1 MNARSIPILL
11 VALVFCL
18 PEQEAVAQTP
28 IGLDAVQRNLISFTI
43 ADSADRTSPRVR
55 ASLESVESSARQA
68 TAPGFFL
75 TDGSWSDI
83 NYREIPAGN
92 WGPWDHVRRLT
103 QMARAYRTP
112 GQSLYRD
119 PRLLADIEAALRF
132 VPTFYPVTSDR
143 PGNWWFWVIGIPLD
157 LGPTLVLM
165 QDDISKTVL
174 DACVASM
181 QAHVGSAPG
190 LTPTFSTLE
199 GQNLVWSSFNHLHLA
214 LLTGSTNRMKQ
225 VRDSFAR
232 ATIRT
237 NRDGIQADDSFQQ
250 HGPQLYTGGY
260 GGAFANDVAR
270 YALLTNGT
278 EYALPTANAQV
289 FADYVANGIAW
300 SLFHNYFDVSV
311 VGREVARSS
320 TSGYQG
326 LASLLQMS
334 FVESTRR
341 NEITSAAKKMLQTWA
356 GTLTPELAG
365 LAARI
370 ESSAAATAS
379 WPSGHRHYFESDYT
393 IHRRPTYFASVK
405 MLSSRTLSGENTN
418 GENLLGARQSDGRFH
433 LVTRGN
439 EYQTGDVWPT
449 MDWTRLPGITV
460 EQQPNAAGSDY
471 GIGWRT
477 FVGGAGDGKNGV
489 SAMDLLAL
497 GSSLSVKK
505 GWFFFD
511 DSIVFLTSDIRSGSP
526 YVVETVIDQRPVLS
540 ATPLVLDGVA
550 SSANPFSA
558 ALTNVRWAAADGI
571 GYYFFDGAPLKVKR
585 ETRAGSWSALGGSS
599 DSHTVS
605 NPMLTMWIDHGTM
618 VFNGTAAYAVVPDVD
633 AASMNRWVATNP
645 LNILANNEN
654 VSAVRNNRDGAVG
667 VIFWNPGAIDGIS
680 TDTPAVVYRTDDKTH
695 VHLSIAD
702 PSQGSGTMR
711 ITLNGRFTMVSS
723 DPAVRVTLNG
733 SSSFLEVPRS
743 ARTVRITLAPTRGR
757 ARGVRR

>member
-1 MNARSIPILL
+1 MNVRSIPILL

-18 PEQEAVAQTP
+18 SGREAAAQAP
-28 IGLDAVQRNLISFTI
+28 IGLDAVRGNLISFTI

-55 ASLESVESSARQA
+55 ASLQAVESSARQA
-68 TAPGFFL
+68 TASGFFL
-75 TDGSWSDI
+75 TNGSWSDI
-83 NYREIPAGN
+83 NYKEIPAGN
-92 WGPWDHVRRLT
+92 WGPWEHVRRLT

-119 PRLLADIEAALRF
+119 PRLLADIESALRF
-132 VPTFYPVTSDR
+132 VPTFYPASSER

-165 QDDISKTVL
+165 QDDISKAVL
-174 DACVASM
+174 DACISSI
-181 QAHVGSAPG
+181 QAHVGYAPG
-190 LTPTFSTLE
+190 LTPTYSTLE

-214 LLTGSTNRMKQ
+214 LLTGNTSRMKQ

-232 ATIRT
+232 ATVRT
-237 NRDGIQADDSFQQ
+237 SRDGIQTDDSFQQ

-289 FADYVANGIAW
+289 FADYVANGVAW

-320 TSGYQG
+320 TSGYHG

-334 FVESTRR
+334 FVESARR
-341 NEITSAAKKMLQTWA
+341 NEITSAAKKMLQTWG
-356 GTLTPELAG
+356 GTLTPDLAG

-370 ESSAAATAS
+370 ESTTITPS

-393 IHRRPTYFASVK
+393 IHRRPAYFASVK
-405 MLSSRTLSGENTN
+405 MLSSRTRSGESTN

-433 LVTRGN
+433 LAIRGN

-471 GIGWRT
+471 GLGWRT
-477 FVGGAGDGKNGV
+477 FVGGTGDGKNGV
-489 SAMDLLAL
+489 SAMDLLAR

-511 DSIVFLTSDIRSGSP
+511 DSIVFLTSDIRSASP
-526 YVVETVIDQRPVLS
+526 YVVETVIDQRPIIS
-540 ATPLVLDGVA
+540 GAPLVLDGVA
-550 SSANPFSA
+550 RNANPFSA
-558 ALTNVRWAAADGI
+558 ALTNVRWAAAEGI
-571 GYYFFDGAPLKVKR
+571 GYYFFSGTPLKVKR
-585 ETRAGSWSALGGSS
+585 ETRTGSWSALGGSS
-599 DSHTVS
+599 DSRTVS

-618 VFNGTAAYAVVPDVD
+618 PVNGTAAYAVVPNID
-633 AASMNRWVATNP
+633 AASMSRWAATNP
-645 LNILANNEN
+645 LSILANNES
-654 VSAVRNNRDGAVG
+654 VSAVRNNRDGSTG
-667 VIFWNPGAIDGIS
+667 FIFWNPGFIDGIT
-680 TDTPAVVYRTDDKTH
+680 TDTPAIVYRTADRSN

-702 PSQGSGTMR
+702 PNQGSGTMR
-711 ITLNGRFTMVSS
+711 ITLNGRFTLVWS
-723 DPAVRVTLNG
+723 DPTVRLTSDG
-733 SSSFLEVPRS
+733 YSTFLEIPRS
-743 ARTVRITLAPTRGR
+743 GRTTRITLARVR